1 MQEQGEAQELVLL
14 DKLKQEFPIDQF
26 EDIKQG
32 QRGGDII
39 QKIVT
44 PSGNIAGTFL
54 WESKNT
60 QGWSNKWIGKLWDD
74 KQKVEADLGIIASK
88 VLPANVRSF
97 DCIDNI
103 WVCSHE
109 FVIPVA
115 KILRQ
120 SIIDLHAKELLVENK
135 GLLAERVYDY
145 IMSRKFR
152 DRIQTMSKQYLDL
165 NAVLAKERLD
175 MEKHWAL
182 RIRSV

>member
-1 MQEQGEAQELVLL
+1 M
-14 DKLKQEFPIDQF
+14 
-26 EDIKQG
+26 
-32 QRGGDII
+32 
-39 QKIVT
+39 
-44 PSGNIAGTFL
+44 
-54 WESKNT
+54 
-60 QGWSNKWIGKLWDD
+60 
-74 KQKVEADLGIIASK
+74 
-88 VLPANVRSF
+88 
-97 DCIDNI
+97 
-103 WVCSHE
+103 
-109 FVIPVA
+109 A

-182 RIRSV
+182 RSAAYDRLLTESNLIIAEIQNLELWDSGFLEDGSKKGFISGR